1 MIEAQ
6 VELKGQKRRERK
18 RKEGGGGGGEVGMK
32 FIFIPQFYA
41 VQYVLKKFEI
51 KI

>member
-18 RKEGGGGGGEVGMK
+18 RKEGGGEEVGMK

>member
-18 RKEGGGGGGEVGMK
+18 RKEGGGEVGMK